1 MPTTCWECS
10 ANCGALATVA
20 DGRVVDYQP
29 NPAAPHSKGA
39 FCIKG
44 IRGAPGLTYN
54 PNRLLYPQ
62 RRTGARGEGKW
73 ARITWDEALDEMA
86 DRLAEVRRKHG
97 PDAIVGATS
106 GANFSRSLIMALTL
120 RSIGSPN
127 WMINQD
133 LCGGCRAVSARITGL
148 NIQRGEDIEHT
159 RCALIVGRNS
169 SVADPIEWAAIKNAR
184 KRGAKLVVVDP
195 KRTPVAAI
203 ADLWLAPRVGTDA
216 ALALAMINIM
226 ITEGLYDRD
235 YVTKHCRGFDA
246 LAKRAADYPPHVAAH
261 LTGVAEADIIQ
272 AAHMFA
278 DGPATFVSGH
288 GIDAASVGVQTFR
301 AFHALVAISGNIDRV
316 GGNLRSRQPK
326 GFSSYVELLHR
337 PEFRLDLET
346 EKRTIG
352 ADRFP
357 LWAGP
362 RGWQTACH
370 NPTVIEAMLT
380 GKPRPVRALI
390 ASGVNILVTYPDT
403 RRTIEALQSLDF
415 VAVAAHQMT
424 PTAEFADIVLPK
436 TTTLEEEEVSFMP
449 SGPIVLLTRAV
460 VPPQGDARQEIE
472 IMAPLLDRL
481 AARQAITKRLL
492 PWKTQRE
499 FNTYLLGDS
508 GITMD
513 ELQALGYHQV
523 SSAPVPA
530 EQPFATKTGKIE
542 LFSTALAELGLDP
555 LPAHVAP
562 ARETAAPEIRA
573 RFPLTLIS
581 GDREKSYHHSRFRD
595 QDWALK
601 VSPDPRLVMHPQTA
615 TNQGLAD
622 GDWVRL
628 EVAGANGDCRLRVKF
643 SDTTPKDVVN
653 TGMGW
658 WRPAAADP
666 AHGALDVNINAA
678 LAYSGPY
685 DPVSGSSDIRGL
697 LCRVERVAG
706 TEGTAAG
713 RA

>member
-1 MPTTCWECS
+1 M
-10 ANCGALATVA
+10 
-20 DGRVVDYQP
+20 
-29 NPAAPHSKGA
+29 
-39 FCIKG
+39 
-44 IRGAPGLTYN
+44 
-54 PNRLLYPQ
+54 
-62 RRTGARGEGKW
+62 
-73 ARITWDEALDEMA
+73 
-86 DRLAEVRRKHG
+86 
-97 PDAIVGATS
+97 
-106 GANFSRSLIMALTL
+106 
-120 RSIGSPN
+120 
-127 WMINQD
+127 
-133 LCGGCRAVSARITGL
+133 
-148 NIQRGEDIEHT
+148 
-159 RCALIVGRNS
+159 
-169 SVADPIEWAAIKNAR
+169 
-184 KRGAKLVVVDP
+184 
-195 KRTPVAAI
+195 
-203 ADLWLAPRVGTDA
+203 
-216 ALALAMINIM
+216 
-226 ITEGLYDRD
+226 
-235 YVTKHCRGFDA
+235 
-246 LAKRAADYPPHVAAH
+246 
-261 LTGVAEADIIQ
+261 
-272 AAHMFA
+272 
-278 DGPATFVSGH
+278 
-288 GIDAASVGVQTFR
+288 
-301 AFHALVAISGNIDRV
+301 
-316 GGNLRSRQPK
+316 
-326 GFSSYVELLHR
+326 HR

-499 FNTYLLGDS
+499 FNTHLLGDS

-601 VSPDPRLVMHPQTA
+601 VSPDPRLVMHPETA
-615 TNQGLAD
+615 RGHGLAD

-628 EVAGANGDCRLRVKF
+628 EVAGASGDCRLRVKF
-643 SDTTPKDVVN
+643 SDATPPDVVN

-685 DPVSGSSDIRGL
+685 DPVSGSSDIRGQ

-713 RA
+713 SA